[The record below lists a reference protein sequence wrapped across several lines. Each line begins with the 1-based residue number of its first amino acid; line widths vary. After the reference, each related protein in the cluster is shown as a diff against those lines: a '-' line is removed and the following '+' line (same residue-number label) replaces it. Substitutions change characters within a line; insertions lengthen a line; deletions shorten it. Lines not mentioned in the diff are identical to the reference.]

1 MAALPPGAAVISHP
15 VAMSVIE
22 TPSDARSIVR
32 TLWFGSIVHPAESH
46 LLEATMTLSSEA
58 R

>member
-32 TLWFGSIVHPAESH
+32 TLWFGSIVHPQR
-46 LLEATMTLSSEA
+46 ATCSK
-58 R
+58 RR